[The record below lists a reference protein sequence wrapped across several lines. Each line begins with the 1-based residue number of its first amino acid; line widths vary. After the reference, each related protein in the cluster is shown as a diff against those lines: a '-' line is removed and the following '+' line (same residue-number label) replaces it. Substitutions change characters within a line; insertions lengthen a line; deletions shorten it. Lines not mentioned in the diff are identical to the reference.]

1 MSTIKVDTYLTRGG
15 ASEIAIDKLKG
26 VSAVGSIIITDTNGN
41 VTTNIQEGLTKYWV
55 NYDAPNQAVDGSF
68 NSTSVTDSATGQFTF
83 NIANDFNSANDKC
96 VQTTLWNTSDDG
108 TGTIIDN
115 VRGGICAWQ
124 QGASA
129 AGTLTCHTAKG
140 CSASAAGAY
149 IDFSGTYV
157 SINGDLA

>member
-68 NSTSVTDSATGQFTF
+68 SSTSVTDSATGQSQEITKGITRKALPKPRKVKVPREYQGGKKPGRFSQLYKDTF
-83 NIANDFNSANDKC
+83 GKLIKPF
-96 VQTTLWNTSDDG
+96 
-108 TGTIIDN
+108 
-115 VRGGICAWQ
+115 
-124 QGASA
+124 GAE
-129 AGTLTCHTAKG
+129 
-140 CSASAAGAY
+140 
-149 IDFSGTYV
+149 
-157 SINGDLA
+157 

>member
-1 MSTIKVDTYLTRGG
+1 MASILRVNTLTD
-15 ASEIAIDKLKG
+15 ASSNNSVPMATVAQG
-26 VSAVGSIIITDTNGN
+26 TA
-41 VTTNIQEGLTKYWV
+41 KYWI
-55 NYDAPNQAVDGSF
+55 NYDAPNQAVDGSL
-68 NSTSVTDSATGQFTF
+68 NSSSVTDSATGQFTF
-83 NIANDFNSANDKC
+83 NINNDFNAANDKC
-96 VQTTLWNTSDDG
+96 VLTALWNTSNDG
-108 TGTIIDN
+108 GAHIIDN

-124 QGASA
+124 QGSSA

>member
-1 MSTIKVDTYLTRGG
+1 MASILRVNTLTD
-15 ASEIAIDKLKG
+15 ASSNNSVPMATVAQG
-26 VSAVGSIIITDTNGN
+26 TV
-41 VTTNIQEGLTKYWV
+41 KYWI
-55 NYDAPNQAVDGSF
+55 NYDAPNQAVDGSL
-68 NSTSVTDSATGQFTF
+68 NSSSVTDSATGQFTF
-83 NIANDFNSANDKC
+83 NINNVFNSANDKC
-96 VQTTLWNTSDDG
+96 VQTTLWNTSNDG

-115 VRGGICAWQ
+115 VRGGISAWQ

-129 AGTLTCHTAKG
+129 TGTLTCHTAKG

>member
-1 MSTIKVDTYLTRGG
+1 MASELKVDKFT
-15 ASEIAIDKLKG
+15 G
-26 VSAVGSIIITDTNGN
+26 VTTAGSILVTDTNGN
-41 VTTNIQEGLTKYWV
+41 VTTNLQEGLVKYWV
-55 NYDAPNQAVDGSF
+55 NYDAPNQAVDGSL

-83 NIANDFNSANDKC
+83 NINNDFNSANDKC

-129 AGTLTCHTAKG
+129 TGTLTCHTAKG